1 MNIMEIIRAPKVRR
15 GPYSVKA
22 QHGVAS
28 VVAPAAGNNLPIA
41 PFIMV
46 FAAVLAFFAGCV

>member
-15 GPYSVKA
+15 GPCSVKA

-46 FAAVLAFFAGCV
+46 FATVLAFFAGCV